1 MLAGMRQQFGGHA
14 VKEAPKYLR
23 ATGQH
28 RMQPALPTPRPFA
41 RASTIPAPVIALA
54 LQARFRS
61 RQDNSFSSRMLAAM
75 RQQFG

>member
-1 MLAGMRQQFGGHA
+1 MFRRLAHA
-14 VKEAPKYLR
+14 APVR
-23 ATGQH
+23 AKT
-28 RMQPALPTPRPFA
+28 
-41 RASTIPAPVIALA
+41 STIPAPVIALA